1 MAIITV
7 SFIASPR
14 PARQPCFHSI
24 KAGCFQ
30 AAEEMSM
37 ICLSGMDPLN
47 SGALVNANWTF
58 GPCSFSRSAFHS
70 ILALKAVNTVIHV
83 RTSPIFFNTDWRAY
97 TGIILW
103 AGRREDWGRNF
114 FALEAPRELLMVM
127 ALNGCRVRLYMSMCG
142 PATLE
147 EDNSCNNSGRI
158 SDQTDRRTIQLQMQ
172 GTTGSPW

>member
-47 SGALVNANWTF
+47 SGALVNGNWTF

-83 RTSPIFFNTDWRAY
+83 RTSPNFLTRTEEHIPVSFFELGDVKIEAETSLHWELHGSY
-97 TGIILW
+97 SWSW
-103 AGRREDWGRNF
+103 AVERLQSSRR
-114 FALEAPRELLMVM
+114 
-127 ALNGCRVRLYMSMCG
+127 GC
-142 PATLE
+142 T
-147 EDNSCNNSGRI
+147 
-158 SDQTDRRTIQLQMQ
+158 
-172 GTTGSPW
+172 